1 MTRYIKFV
9 EENVDGC
16 GTDAEVVIAIE
27 SDLCLTP
34 ACATALKKA
43 VSEIKQE
50 WGEDEWDTDAI
61 VGEAMSRVF
70 GDTKYTLVWPDVCVY
85 F

>member
-16 GTDAEVVIAIE
+16 GTDAEITIAIE
-27 SDLCLTP
+27 ADLCLTP
-34 ACATALKKA
+34 AYATALTNAISDIKK
-43 VSEIKQE
+43 E
-50 WGEDEWDTDAI
+50 WGEDDWDTDA
-61 VGEAMSRVF
+61 VVEEAMTRVF
-70 GDTKYTLVWPDVCVY
+70 GDVDYTIVCPDICVV

>member
-34 ACATALKKA
+34 AYVTALTNAISDIKK
-43 VSEIKQE
+43 E
-50 WGEDEWDTDAI
+50 WDEDDWDTDA
-61 VGEAMSRVF
+61 VVEEAMTRVF
-70 GDTKYTLVWPDVCVY
+70 GDVDYTVVYPDICIV